1 VRYDSALLETVAQR
15 FRRDM
20 WDSVVPEAVSESGV
34 EVERFG
40 PVQATAFGDLP
51 EVHLLQQIQGA
62 AEPGAVA
69 DGHLAA
75 AIAWMR
81 AREVDYRIPVA
92 AGRPGAAEAQSWL
105 GERGYEQGSG
115 WVKLVRDGSAPDFD
129 VNPKIVIYRL
139 GEDEAEGEGLSTIA
153 AEALGM
159 PLVAGTLFFSLP
171 QQDGWHCY
179 TAALGPEEIPVATGS
194 MLISDGVAQLGAGQ
208 TLAHARGHGCN
219 AALLHRRLLD
229 AHRAGCHTV
238 FVEVGECD
246 LASWSAIT
254 RNLQRAGFEEAYEG
268 RNWQRPALHPAEV
281 SERFSG

>member
-1 VRYDSALLETVAQR
+1 
-15 FRRDM
+15 M
-20 WDSVVPEAVSESGV
+20 WDSVVPEAVTESGV

-51 EVHLLQQIQGA
+51 EIHLLQQIQGA
-62 AEPGAVA
+62 AEPGAV
-69 DGHLAA
+69 DEGHLGA
-75 AIAWMR
+75 AIEWMR

-92 AGRPGAAEAQSWL
+92 SGRPGAAEAETWL
-105 GERGYEQGSG
+105 DERGYEQGTG
-115 WVKLVRDGSAPDFD
+115 WVKLVRDGSPPDFYVD
-129 VNPKIVIYRL
+129 PGIVIYRL

-194 MLISDGVAQLGAGQ
+194 MLITDGIAQLGAGQ
-208 TLAHARGHGCN
+208 TLAQARGRGLN

-254 RNLQRAGFEEAYEG
+254 SNLQRAGFEEAYEG
-268 RNWQRPALHPAEV
+268 RNWQRPALHPAELP
-281 SERFSG
+281 ERFSG

>member
-1 VRYDSALLETVAQR
+1 MRYDSELLERVAQR

-20 WDSVVPEAVSESGV
+20 WDSVVPEAISESGV

-51 EVHLLQQIQGA
+51 EAHLLQQIQGA
-62 AEPGAVA
+62 AEPGAVEG
-69 DGHLAA
+69 GHLAA
-75 AIAWMR
+75 AIEWMR

-92 AGRPGAAEAQSWL
+92 AGRPGAPEAEGWL
-105 GERGYEQGSG
+105 GQRGYERGAG
-115 WVKLVRDGSAPDFD
+115 WVKMVRDGSPPDFYVD
-129 VNPKIVIYRL
+129 RGITLYRL

-153 AEALGM
+153 AEALEL

-171 QQDGWHCY
+171 QRNGWHCY
-179 TAALGPEEIPVATGS
+179 TAALGPDEVPVATGS
-194 MLISDGVAQLGAGQ
+194 MLIADGVAQLGAGT
-208 TLAHARGHGCN
+208 TLEEARGHGCN
-219 AALLHRRLLD
+219 AALLHQRLLD

-254 RNLQRAGFEEAYEG
+254 RNLRRAGFEEAYEG
-268 RNWQRPALHPAEV
+268 RNWQRPALHPAEIPG
-281 SERFSG
+281 RFSG